1 MRPSAA
7 PSASTSK
14 KTLSVTVPPVARIVA
29 RRGADARAARA
40 GASRRPG
47 TKASAAARHRSTA
60 ANFDSPDR

>member
-29 RRGADARAARA
+29 RRGDDHLSIGVAMRLAELGVARWEPPPCSA
-40 GASRRPG
+40 GAWS
-47 TKASAAARHRSTA
+47 
-60 ANFDSPDR
+60 